1 MKRLIPFTFC
11 ILLLCSASSFAQN
24 TCAYNITEYNFCLTS
39 SGTLYS
45 AGFLNPSNPVEGWG
59 LCYSD
64 WDGAH
69 PHGAHPMDACG
80 GVFPGDGDSAPA
92 PTVKQPNGPGTLP
105 ITFNF
110 GQGSLTEIVTATKAT
125 GSINFKMELNDC
137 EIKVGC
143 QGYLYRAADIFLS
156 GSAQAYFL
164 TPPDGA
170 YAFSTSGDGV
180 VLRGGPCPLIGPEV
194 LQIPDPGDST
204 YCYNVL
210 TPTLQTTGA
219 VFAQEFFTA
228 DYHGTSGF
236 AIFTYTPVYF

>member
-1 MKRLIPFTFC
+1 MTTLRLFAFC
-11 ILLLCSASSFAQN
+11 FLLLCSASSFAQN
-24 TCAYNITEYNFCLTS
+24 TCAYNITGYNFCLTS

-45 AGFLNPSNPVEGWG
+45 APFLNPNNPVEGWG

-64 WDGAH
+64 WQDAR
-69 PHGAHPMDACG
+69 GAHPMDLCG
-80 GVFPGDGDSAPA
+80 GIFPGDGYSSPA

-105 ITFNF
+105 ITFDF
-110 GQGSLTEIVTATKAT
+110 GQGGLTEIVTATKAT

-143 QGYLYRAADIFLS
+143 QGYLYRAADIFLN
-156 GSAQAYFL
+156 GTAQAYFL
-164 TPPDGA
+164 TPSDGGA
-170 YAFSTSGDGV
+170 FAFSTSGFGV
-180 VLRGGPCPLIGPEV
+180 VLTGGRCPLIGPEV

-204 YCYNVL
+204 NCYNVP

-219 VFAQEFFTA
+219 LFAQVFFTA

-236 AIFTYTPVYF
+236 AVFTYTPVYF